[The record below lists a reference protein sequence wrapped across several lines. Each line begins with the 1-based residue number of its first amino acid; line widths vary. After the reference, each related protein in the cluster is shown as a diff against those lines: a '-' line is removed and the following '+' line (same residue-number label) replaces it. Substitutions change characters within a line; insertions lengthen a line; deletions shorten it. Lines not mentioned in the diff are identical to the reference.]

1 MHRHKVQATRR
12 DEETA
17 PSFSIER
24 LRLPDPRNLV
34 YPVIA
39 GLFFIGITAFIWP
52 HNSDESQSLDDE
64 LTTPA
69 ALSSLKV
76 QPLELHLQTELAV
89 KSAETE
95 PESDLEPLTITV
107 KNGDSMS
114 LIFERAGLGPSIVHQ
129 LAYES
134 EHGSDFS
141 KVLPGKQFHFYFDKD
156 NQLTKVVYEVSRLEQ
171 FEAQK
176 DESGFATRHIQLE
189 PELFTSIKSGEIN
202 SSFYLD
208 GLAAGLNDN
217 LIMELA
223 NIFGWDIDFALE
235 IRAKDSFSVVFEEKY
250 LDGEFLGTGRILAA
264 EFVNKGNTIRAV
276 RYEDST
282 GKASYYTPEGL
293 SMRKAFLRTP
303 MDVFRISSHFN
314 LSRKHPVL
322 NTIRAHKG
330 TDYAAPRGTPVKAAG
345 DGKVEFAGR
354 NGGYGNMVQ
363 LKHGQSYETRYAHL
377 NAFAKGIKSGQWVKQ
392 GQIIGYVGSTGLATG
407 PHLHY
412 EFYVNG
418 AVRNPV
424 TVQLPDGDPIASSEL
439 ANFKAVTQPMLAMLQ
454 VSSDNYV
461 QVATSDAP
469 NGT

>member
-1 MHRHKVQATRR
+1 MRKNRPQATRQAKA
-12 DEETA
+12 A
-17 PSFSIER
+17 PSFPAEK
-24 LRLPDPRNLV
+24 LRIPVPKNLV
-34 YPVIA
+34 YPIA
-39 GLFFIGITAFIWP
+39 AAMMFIGITAFVWP
-52 HNSDESQSLDDE
+52 HHENETSGQVSTQSITDLKIEPLNLQLQMEATPE
-64 LTTPA
+64 L
-69 ALSSLKV
+69 
-76 QPLELHLQTELAV
+76 
-89 KSAETE
+89 TE
-95 PESDLEPLTITV
+95 PEPQAELEPRTITV

-114 LIFERAGLGPSIVHQ
+114 LIFDRAGLGPSVVHQ

-141 KVLPGKQFHFYFDKD
+141 NIMPGKQFHFYIDKE
-156 NQLTKVVYEVSRLEQ
+156 NQLQKVVYEVCRLEK
-171 FEAQK
+171 FEALK
-176 DESGFATRHIQLE
+176 NETGFATRHIQLE
-189 PELFTSIKSGEIN
+189 PELFTSVKSGEIE

-208 GLAAGLNDN
+208 GLNAGLNDN

-235 IRAKDSFSVVFEEKY
+235 IRAKDRFSVVYEEKY
-250 LDGEFLGTGRILAA
+250 FDGEFLGTGRILAA
-264 EFVNKGNTIRAV
+264 EFVNRGRTIRAV
-276 RYEDST
+276 RYEDSA
-282 GKASYYTPEGL
+282 GKVSFYTPEGL

-303 MDVFRISSHFN
+303 LDVFRISSHFN
-314 LSRKHPVL
+314 LNRKHPVL

-354 NGGYGNMVQ
+354 NGGYGNMIQ
-363 LKHGQSYETRYAHL
+363 LKHSQSYETRYAHL
-377 NAFAKGIKSGQWVKQ
+377 TSFASGVRSGKWVQQ

-439 ANFKAVTQPMLAMLQ
+439 ANFKAATQPMLAMLR
-454 VSSDNYV
+454 VSGNNYV
-461 QVATSDAP
+461 QVANSDAP
-469 NGT
+469 NGS

>member
-1 MHRHKVQATRR
+1 MHRNKLQATRR
-12 DEETA
+12 GQTA
-17 PSFSIER
+17 PGFSTEK
-24 LRLPDPRNLV
+24 LRIPALKKYM
-34 YPVIA
+34 YPMLA
-39 GLFFIGITAFIWP
+39 GLVFLGITAFVWP
-52 HNSDESQSLDDE
+52 HNNNNNDKSTHPQVEDQ
-64 LTTPA
+64 P
-69 ALSSLKV
+69 LSSLKV
-76 QPLELHLQTELAV
+76 EPLKLNLQTESSPELTKLV
-89 KSAETE
+89 PE
-95 PESDLEPLTITV
+95 PEIEPVTITV

-114 LIFERAGLGPSIVHQ
+114 LIFDRAGLGPSIVHQ

-134 EHGSDFS
+134 EHGPDFS
-141 KVLPGKQFHFYFDKD
+141 KILPGKQFHFYFDSDK
-156 NQLTKVVYEVSRLEQ
+156 QLQKVVYEVSRLEQ

-176 DESGFATRHIQLE
+176 SENGFSTRHIQLE

-223 NIFGWDIDFALE
+223 TIFGWDIDFALE
-235 IRAKDSFSVVFEEKY
+235 IRAKDRFSVVYEEKY

-264 EFVNKGNTIRAV
+264 EFVNKGNAIRAV
-276 RYEDST
+276 RYEDSK
-282 GKASYYTPEGL
+282 GNASYYTPEGL

-303 MDVFRISSHFN
+303 LDVFRISSHFN

-345 DGKVEFAGR
+345 DGKIDFAGR

-377 NAFAKGIKSGQWVKQ
+377 NAFARGIQSGKWVKQ

-424 TVQLPDGDPIASSEL
+424 TVQLPDGNPIASSEL
-439 ANFKAVTQPMLAMLQ
+439 ASFKVATQPMLAMLQ

-461 QVATSDAP
+461 QVASSDAP
-469 NGT
+469 NET

>member
-1 MHRHKVQATRR
+1 MSKQRIQATRR
-12 DEETA
+12 SSTT
-17 PSFSIER
+17 PGFSKER
-24 LRLPDPRNLV
+24 LRVPAPKNLV
-34 YPVIA
+34 YPGIA
-39 GLFFIGITAFIWP
+39 FLVFIGITAFVRP
-52 HNSDESQSLDDE
+52 HINDVEVSQ
-64 LTTPA
+64 A
-69 ALSSLKV
+69 ATQPLASLKV
-76 QPLELHLQTELAV
+76 EPLELQLQAELP
-89 KSAETE
+89 TE
-95 PESDLEPLTITV
+95 PIEIEEEPALEPVSITV

-114 LIFERAGLGPSIVHQ
+114 LIFDRAGLGPSVVHQ

-141 KVLPGKQFHFYFDKD
+141 KILPGKQFHFYFDNND
-156 NQLTKVVYEVSRLEQ
+156 ELQKVVYEVSRLEQ
-171 FEAQK
+171 FEATRNEK
-176 DESGFATRHIQLE
+176 GFATQHIQLE
-189 PELFTSIKSGEIN
+189 PELFTSVKSGEIN
-202 SSFYLD
+202 NSFYLD
-208 GLAAGLNDN
+208 GLNAGLNDN

-235 IRAKDSFSVVFEEKY
+235 IRAKDSFSVVYEEKY

-264 EFVNKGNTIRAV
+264 EFVNRGRTIRAV
-276 RYEDST
+276 RYEDSA
-282 GKASYYTPEGL
+282 GKVSYYTPEGL

-303 MDVFRISSHFN
+303 LDVFRISSHFN
-314 LSRKHPVL
+314 LNRKHPVL

-377 NAFAKGIKSGQWVKQ
+377 NSFAKGIRNGQWVKQ

-424 TVQLPDGDPIASSEL
+424 TVQLPDGDPIDSSEL
-439 ANFKAVTQPMLAMLQ
+439 PNFRAATQPMLAMLQ
-454 VSSDNYV
+454 VSGENYV
-461 QVATSDAP
+461 QVTAPDSP